1 MPGMKRDDLKMTEL
15 DINYTKEA
23 FLHPWNLTFLIA
35 SMLLAF
41 GVSMTGA
48 TWAFDA
54 ALIFT
59 AGAELAFLGMM
70 PRSERFRRAI
80 RSRRAAEHAK
90 PPSQKELFQTLAAPD
105 RRRYARLR
113 KLEKEIRT
121 NYQKLSYASQGMLDS
136 HLKKIDGLLES
147 YMKLLYQ
154 KERYEFSSQAGIE
167 SEVIRSI
174 EELHTDMEDD
184 SPRVRAIKARRLRIL
199 EQRLER
205 SKKGQENLEIIEAQ
219 LETIEDV
226 VKYIHEQSLTL
237 RNPEEIS
244 FQLDTLLTEVEETQ
258 ASVEELE
265 EVFANP
271 VDLLNEMDTFEDPTE
286 VKSPEPGERVQ
297 E

>member
-1 MPGMKRDDLKMTEL
+1 MTRGQI
-15 DINYTKEA
+15 DINYSREA
-23 FLHPWNLTFLIA
+23 FLHPWNLTFLIV
-35 SMLLAF
+35 SMMVAF

-48 TWAFDA
+48 TWPFDV
-54 ALIFT
+54 ALMFT
-59 AGAELAFLGMM
+59 AGAELAYLGMM
-70 PRSERFRRAI
+70 PRNERFRKAI

-90 PPSQKELFQTLAAPD
+90 PLSQKELFQTLAAPD

-113 KLEKEIRT
+113 KLEKEIRG
-121 NYQKLSYASQGMLDS
+121 NYRKLSYASQGMLDS

-154 KERYEFSSQAGIE
+154 KERYEFSAQSGVE
-167 SEVIRSI
+167 SEVLRSI
-174 EELHTDMEDD
+174 ASLRVDMADD
-184 SPRVRAIKARRLRIL
+184 TPRVRAIKARRLRIL

-226 VKYIHEQSLTL
+226 IKYIHEQSLTL

-271 VDLLNEMDTFEDPTE
+271 VDLLNEMDTFEDPSAQEEGPST
-286 VKSPEPGERVQ
+286 ERVR